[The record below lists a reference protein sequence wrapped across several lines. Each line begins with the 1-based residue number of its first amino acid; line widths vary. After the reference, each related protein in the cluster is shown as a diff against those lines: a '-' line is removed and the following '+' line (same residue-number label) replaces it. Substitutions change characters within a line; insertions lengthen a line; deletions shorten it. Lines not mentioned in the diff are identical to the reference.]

1 MKEVIFMEK
10 DFAVEKVK
18 EYLNSLSN
26 SQEFLDIA
34 SNELCNNFE
43 FAESGYSLSEMCFD
57 AITAALRIHQK
68 NKEFYNNGT

>member
-1 MKEVIFMEK
+1 MILTEK

-57 AITAALRIHQK
+57 AITSALRTHQK